1 MAGNTKSVVVFVID
15 ASFLISIIFPDEKVS
30 SENSDYIKD
39 FRTDKITFQ
48 SCELLKY
55 EIYNCLK
62 SAILQKR
69 ITKERVAI
77 IEKAFKLMK
86 IEYKTIDF
94 SKTFELALKYNLTFY
109 DASYLY
115 LAKINKRKLLTLD
128 KKLAEITK

>member
-115 LAKINKRKLLTLD
+115 LAKINKC
-128 KKLAEITK
+128 

>member
-109 DASYLY
+109 YASYLY

>member
-48 SCELLKY
+48 SCEPLKY

-69 ITKERVAI
+69 ITKEKVAI